1 MNKLCYLKN
10 GLLYRKEK
18 DFILL
23 RDCINLL
30 DYELPLESYSLLK
43 NLTLGCD
50 ISTIKN
56 EVLLNIISDFKD
68 MHWLSFKKEEKV
80 LKYQSDISLSYN
92 EKEFF

>member
-23 RDCINLL
+23 CDCINLL
-30 DYELPLESYSLLK
+30 DYELPLESHSLLK

-50 ISTIKN
+50 ISTIEN
-56 EVLLNIISDFKD
+56 
-68 MHWLSFKKEEKV
+68 
-80 LKYQSDISLSYN
+80 
-92 EKEFF
+92 